1 MTQEV
6 ANGAAISLS
15 ESCGI
20 SDLEFREA
28 LAHAVTAVTVVTT
41 DGPGGIAGVTCSA
54 VASVCADP
62 PTVLV
67 CMNRRSYANGVI
79 KTNDVLCVNWL
90 SAGQHSTSDLF
101 AGVGAV
107 PMKERF
113 GHGKWGTLST
123 GAPYSED
130 ALVALDCRV
139 ISATEVGTHSIFI
152 ARVLAS
158 AAPTQEHRDPL
169 VYCKRSYATTQPTAH
184 A

>member
-1 MTQEV
+1 MTHDAVIEAV
-6 ANGAAISLS
+6 ARTF
-15 ESCGI
+15 ESSI
-20 SDLEFREA
+20 SDAEFREA
-28 LAHAVTAVTVVTT
+28 LAHAVTAVTIVTT
-41 DGPGGIAGVTCSA
+41 DGPGGMAGVTCSA

-62 PTVLV
+62 PTLLV
-67 CMNRRSYANGVI
+67 CMNRRSYVNSVVKA
-79 KTNDVLCVNWL
+79 NDVLCVNWL
-90 SAGQHSTSDLF
+90 SAHQRSTSDLF

-113 GHGKWGTLST
+113 EQGNWHTLAT

-139 ISATEVGTHSIFI
+139 VSAMEVGTHSVFL
-152 ARVLAS
+152 ARVLATTTHT
-158 AAPTQEHRDPL
+158 AEHRDPL